1 MELENGKIA
10 VLIDAENT
18 QPKKLAA
25 VLQELS
31 MYGRIITKRAYSNWK
46 KSSSDWEDVIR
57 DNAITPIQQFA
68 NTKGKN
74 SSDITLVIDAMDLLY
89 SKKYDTF
96 VIVYSDSDFT
106 KLVTRIHDDEINVI
120 GVGEMKT
127 PQSSIKA
134 CDDFIFLENL
144 DKEDE
149 ETSDKSSDNK
159 EALSDKKMLASDKVK
174 LLKQLRVIVEND
186 KYSDDEGW
194 VNIGTAGNLI
204 KRTDPSFD
212 SRTFGF
218 PTLLKLLKSLDKSV
232 EVRQRNNANGR
243 AVINEFRLKNK

>member
-25 VLQELS
+25 VLQEISL
-31 MYGRIITKRAYSNWK
+31 YGHIITKRAYSDWK
-46 KSSSDWEDVIR
+46 NSSKDWENVIR
-57 DNAITPIQQFA
+57 NNAITPIQQFS
-68 NTKGKN
+68 NTRGKN

-96 VIVYSDSDFT
+96 VIVSSDSDFT

-120 GVGEMKT
+120 GVGEQKT
-127 PQSSIKA
+127 PQSLIKA
-134 CDDFIFLENL
+134 CDNFIFLENL
-144 DKEDE
+144 DKDDDE
-149 ETSDKSSDNK
+149 SDEKSVDNKKLLVEQKFSGSDKINI
-159 EALSDKKMLASDKVK
+159 
-174 LLKQLRVIVEND
+174 LKQLRKIVDND
-186 KYSDDEGW
+186 RYSDEEGW
-194 VNIGTAGNLI
+194 VNIGTAGSLI
-204 KRTDPSFD
+204 KRNDPSFD

-218 PTLLKLLKSLDKSV
+218 PTLLKLLKSLDKAV

-243 AVINEFRLKNK
+243 AVINEFRLKKS